1 MMLAYLALFGVGLGS
16 IWLAFRIAEEV
27 IRIALV
33 STGAIAM
40 LFGFFHS
47 PAELQFAVEAV
58 SLGGGWLTLRSR

>member
-1 MMLAYLALFGVGLGS
+1 MTLAYLALFGGGLCT
-16 IWLAFRIAEEV
+16 IWVAFRLAEEV

-47 PAELQFAVEAV
+47 PAELQVAVEAV

>member
-1 MMLAYLALFGVGLGS
+1 MALAYLALFGVGLFTM
-16 IWLAFRIAEEV
+16 WLAFRMAEEV

-40 LFGFFHS
+40 LLGFLNS
-47 PAELQFAVEAV
+47 SAELQVAVEAV

>member
-1 MMLAYLALFGVGLGS
+1 MLAYLALFGVGLLTL
-16 IWLAFRIAEEV
+16 WLAFRIAEEV
-27 IRIALV
+27 VQIALV
-33 STGAIAM
+33 STGTIAL